1 MGIAHFR
8 HSINIHDQNKEYSI
22 LVLIRNI
29 AEYVSYFLIFY
40 FLNWQQ
46 CQWLWWL
53 WLVRWYTGIAR
64 HHFSSMPADGTRGRG
79 ILLRLGGLPCVDD
92 LKGRLF
98 FLRILEKRS
107 KSSHL

>member
-1 MGIAHFR
+1 
-8 HSINIHDQNKEYSI
+8 
-22 LVLIRNI
+22 
-29 AEYVSYFLIFY
+29 
-40 FLNWQQ
+40 
-46 CQWLWWL
+46 
-53 WLVRWYTGIAR
+53 
-64 HHFSSMPADGTRGRG
+64 MPADGTRGRG